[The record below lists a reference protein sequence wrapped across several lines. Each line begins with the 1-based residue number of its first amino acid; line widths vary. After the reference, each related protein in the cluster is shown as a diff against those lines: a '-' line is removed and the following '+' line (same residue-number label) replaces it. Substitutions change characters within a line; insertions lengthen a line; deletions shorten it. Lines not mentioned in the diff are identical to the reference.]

1 MVTFD
6 MVEHKGLIFKNIST
20 LKADMFTLVKDDMVK
35 MAFTVIFTI
44 VWEIS
49 TRLEVF
55 VMGFL
60 AMGV

>member
-35 MAFTVIFTI
+35 VAFTVIFTI
-44 VWEIS
+44 FGEIS

-55 VMGFL
+55 VMGFF